1 MREFEL
7 SHSNPVNRIIKIT
20 HAHNFITI
28 CIIMAAKRS
37 KTSSESKRGNLEED
51 DIQMP
56 LTLVKE
62 LLKQQESTL
71 KMFLSAY
78 MDSVN
83 TRIDNLMKDV
93 QSVKSSLEF
102 TQAQVEELITSD
114 LRVKE
119 VKVQIE
125 DLRNK
130 LDDLENRSRRNNLCF
145 EGIPESPNETWQES
159 ESKIKHRISS
169 HMPEVGTDFVIER
182 AHRVG
187 RPRSDSKPR
196 KIVAPFLNYKD
207 REAVFK
213 AKKKLHGTNMFVNED
228 YSDRVLKK
236 RTELMPELNE
246 ARCKNQ
252 RAFLRLHKLVIYD
265 NPVNSGSTNDENAS
279 RESSNAN

>member
-1 MREFEL
+1 
-7 SHSNPVNRIIKIT
+7 
-20 HAHNFITI
+20 
-28 CIIMAAKRS
+28 
-37 KTSSESKRGNLEED
+37 
-51 DIQMP
+51 
-56 LTLVKE
+56 
-62 LLKQQESTL
+62 
-71 KMFLSAY
+71 

-83 TRIDNLMKDV
+83 TRIDSFMKDV

-119 VKVQIE
+119 VKLQIE
-125 DLRNK
+125 DIGNK

-159 ESKIKHRISS
+159 ESKIKHLISS

-196 KIVAPFLNYKD
+196 KIVARFLSYKD

-213 AKKKLHGTNMFVNED
+213 AKKLHGTNMFVNED
-228 YSDRVLKK
+228 YSDRDIKK
-236 RTELMPELNE
+236 RTELMPKLKE
-246 ARCKNQ
+246 ARRKNQ
-252 RAFLRLHKLVIYD
+252 TAFLRFDKSVIYY
-265 NPVNSGSTNDENAS
+265 NPVNSRSTNDENAS
-279 RESSNAN
+279 GESSNAD